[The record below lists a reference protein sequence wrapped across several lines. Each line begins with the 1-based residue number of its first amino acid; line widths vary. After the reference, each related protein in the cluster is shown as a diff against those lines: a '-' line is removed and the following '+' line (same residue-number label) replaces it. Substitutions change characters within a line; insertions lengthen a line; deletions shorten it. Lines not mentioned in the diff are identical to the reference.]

1 VIGLLLRVVISLAVV
16 LGIVWFVARG
26 SRRFGG
32 TSRLVRVAGRHSLS
46 RTASVAVVQVADR
59 MLVLGVSEAGVRL
72 LTELDPEQV
81 AQREQAQHEPAQL
94 EPAQLEPAQLE
105 PAQLEPAQLEPAR
118 QGAGSGALAGS
129 MLSPDTWRQAW
140 AAATGRQHATP
151 AMTGPGSA
159 ATATDE

>member
-1 VIGLLLRVVISLAVV
+1 MIGLLLRVVISLAVV

-32 TSRLVRVAGRHSLS
+32 TSRLVRVAGRQSLS

-81 AQREQAQHEPAQL
+81 VQREQAQHEPAQL
-94 EPAQLEPAQLE
+94 EPAQLEPA
-105 PAQLEPAQLEPAR
+105 R
-118 QGAGSGALAGS
+118 QRAGSGALAGS

>member
-32 TSRLVRVAGRHSLS
+32 TSRLVRVAGRQSLS

-81 AQREQAQHEPAQL
+81 AEHEAGAAPVPSGSAQHRRPGSVRTPA
-94 EPAQLEPAQLE
+94 P
-105 PAQLEPAQLEPAR
+105 
-118 QGAGSGALAGS
+118 SALAGS
-129 MLSPDTWRQAW
+129 MLSTQTWRQAW
-140 AAATGRQHATP
+140 AAATGR
-151 AMTGPGSA
+151 A
-159 ATATDE
+159 AAEVVADE